1 MTTRLCVVGGHDRV
15 LGELHVCA
23 DHYGDIVDALTG
35 PSAMQDPTLDAE
47 WGLRSLGRTRT
58 FPSRLE
64 AEAQLS
70 LSRLFHRTLGHKHD
84 AWYCGLELVADDGTG
99 WISAHGYRPARIARD
114 HAALGDRL
122 AGQTTGEHIAT
133 GTSAEA
139 PLPLDVAVAAVR
151 FDIEATLARWARRHV
166 GDFGLGTPA
175 QTTTVAQLAAFL
187 AIHRD
192 RAAAQDWAGDY
203 AEELRDLRRRAR
215 KLIDLPQ
222 PRRVAIAP
230 CPETVG
236 GVRCAG
242 RLWLTPREE
251 RDARPVSVGC
261 DTCTAVYTGER
272 WKRLSE
278 RLVEQAGR
286 MAA

>member
-1 MTTRLCVVGGHDRV
+1 MTTRTCTAPSHDRAPAT
-15 LGELHVCA
+15 LGELRVCA
-23 DHYGDIVDALTG
+23 DHYGDIADALTG
-35 PSAMQDPTLDAE
+35 PSAAGDPTMDVA
-47 WGLRSLGRTRT
+47 WGVRDGMRVVS
-58 FPSRLE
+58 
-64 AEAQLS
+64 
-70 LSRLFHRTLGHKHD
+70 
-84 AWYCGLELVADDGTG
+84 ADGITWWRPRD
-99 WISAHGYRPARIARD
+99 YRPARIARD

-133 GTSAEA
+133 STSAEA
-139 PLPLDVAVAAVR
+139 PLPLDVAVADLRQAIHR
-151 FDIEATLARWARRHV
+151 TLASWQALHV
-166 GDFGLGTPA
+166 EKFNLN
-175 QTTTVAQLAAFL
+175 TTVQPGATVAQLAAFL

-251 RDARPVSVGC
+251 RDTRPVSVSCDGC
-261 DTCTAVYTGER
+261 GVVYTGEQ
-272 WKRLSE
+272 WHRLSK

>member
-1 MTTRLCVVGGHDRV
+1 MTTRLCVVSGHDRV
-15 LGELHVCA
+15 LGELSVCA
-23 DHYGDIVDALTG
+23 DHYGDIADALTG
-35 PSAMQDPTLDAE
+35 PSAATDTTMDVV
-47 WGLRSLGRTRT
+47 WG
-58 FPSRLE
+58 SRNGMRMV
-64 AEAQLS
+64 S
-70 LSRLFHRTLGHKHD
+70 G
-84 AWYCGLELVADDGTG
+84 DGMT
-99 WISAHGYRPARIARD
+99 WWAPRDYRPARIARD
-114 HAALGDRL
+114 YAALGDRL

-230 CPETVG
+230 CPESVG

-251 RDARPVSVGC
+251 RDARPVSVSC
-261 DTCTAVYTGER
+261 DTCPALYTGER
-272 WKRLSE
+272 WRRLSE
-278 RLVEQAGR
+278 RLLAQAGR